1 MGATIP
7 ARIPPGSID
16 HKKVF
21 LFPPYVMLRYV
32 HRRGNRNASCSAG
45 VAWSKSVAGARLGI
59 FPTPWYDTLRSSRPP
74 TRTWRPFSLLS
85 TIVLCMLD
93 FGCRAIGRSKLW
105 QDQSPG
111 KQPSSKKNC
120 VMPPDPYRA
129 KELPGD
135 P

>member
-16 HKKVF
+16 HVPFPTALTALSWGVFGFTRESSPEKKVF
-21 LFPPYVMLRYV
+21 LFPSRVILRYV

-45 VAWSKSVAGARLGI
+45 VAWSKSVAGAR
-59 FPTPWYDTLRSSRPP
+59 SSYVC
-74 TRTWRPFSLLS
+74 S
-85 TIVLCMLD
+85 TSVA
-93 FGCRAIGRSKLW
+93 GAIGRSQLW

-120 VMPPDPYRA
+120 AMPPRS
-129 KELPGD
+129 L
-135 P
+135 